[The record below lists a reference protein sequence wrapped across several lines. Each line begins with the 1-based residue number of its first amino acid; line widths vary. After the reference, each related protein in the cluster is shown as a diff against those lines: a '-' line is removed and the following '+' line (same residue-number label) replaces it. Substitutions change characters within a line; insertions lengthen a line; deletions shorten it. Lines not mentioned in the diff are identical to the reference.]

1 MPEYLGTRIIA
12 SNEPTS
18 TRNYFLA
25 HCCTLWRMG
34 MRQWVLESLAHAH
47 APVGVY
53 APVCVCT
60 GAWACTKEGLHSLAH
75 AHAPVS
81 FKFMC
86 RSFKFMCQKFII
98 FI

>member
-18 TRNYFLA
+18 ARNYFLA

-34 MRQWVLESLAHAH
+34 MRQWVLESLAHGH

-53 APVCVCT
+53 
-60 GAWACTKEGLHSLAH
+60 
-75 AHAPVS
+75 APVS